1 MLPIVYVNQ
10 LIDIA
15 TQMLELSLVPLE
27 ATMQS
32 LAFARRV
39 HATQHI
45 EALPNEIRACV
56 VFIEPRIECGE
67 LRANLTEIR
76 LKVAQARFHDHEAN
90 TDTSIPPSVIKRRAS
105 SSMSDAEL

>member
-1 MLPIVYVNQ
+1 VYVNQ
-10 LIDIA
+10 LIYIA

-39 HATQHI
+39 HATEHI
-45 EALPNEIRACV
+45 EALPNQIRACV

-76 LKVAQARFHDHEAN
+76 LEVAQARFHDHEAR
-90 TDTSIPPSVIKRRAS
+90 DDRHKHPA
-105 SSMSDAEL
+105 